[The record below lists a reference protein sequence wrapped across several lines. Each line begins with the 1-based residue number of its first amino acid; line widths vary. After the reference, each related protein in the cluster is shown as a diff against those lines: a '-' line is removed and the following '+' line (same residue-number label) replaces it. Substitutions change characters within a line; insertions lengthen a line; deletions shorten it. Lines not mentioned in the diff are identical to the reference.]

1 MKCNNISNIMECN
14 NITHRL
20 SLNQETYQFPF
31 LELELDPTEVS
42 VFEEA
47 RRLGVHRT
55 VHAGEAGPPGAV
67 RQVSDSKDF
76 LYKVKLNLVT
86 TFN

>member
-1 MKCNNISNIMECN
+1 MD
-14 NITHRL
+14 T
-20 SLNQETYQFPF
+20 PV
-31 LELELDPTEVS
+31 ELELDPTEVS

-67 RQVSDSKDF
+67 TQVCMMLLTYYF
-76 LYKVKLNLVT
+76 YNY
-86 TFN
+86 

>member
-1 MKCNNISNIMECN
+1 M
-14 NITHRL
+14 
-20 SLNQETYQFPF
+20 
-31 LELELDPTEVS
+31 DPTEVS

-67 RQVSDSKDF
+67 AQVCMM
-76 LYKVKLNLVT
+76 LYTPEIESGIPICPRENLSYL
-86 TFN
+86 